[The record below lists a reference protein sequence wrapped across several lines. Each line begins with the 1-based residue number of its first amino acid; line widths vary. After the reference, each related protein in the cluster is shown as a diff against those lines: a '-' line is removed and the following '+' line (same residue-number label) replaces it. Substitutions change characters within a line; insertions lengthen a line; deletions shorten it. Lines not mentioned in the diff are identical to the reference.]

1 MKTMIRT
8 MMVGVLFGSA
18 FAVAAQ
24 TTPEPADPAMP
35 EQADRRAGK
44 TWADNE
50 RADARVDRFCL
61 KETGSRIPV
70 AKRVSSH
77 REHRRCTGANGRV
90 YTREE
95 IERTG
100 EVDLAEAL
108 RRLDPS
114 IH

>member
-8 MMVGVLFGSA
+8 MVVGVLFGSA

-24 TTPEPADPAMP
+24 TMPEPQDPAAPEPAGQGDGSR
-35 EQADRRAGK
+35 E
-44 TWADNE
+44 
-50 RADARVDRFCL
+50 DAKVDRFCL

-70 AKRVSSH
+70 SSRVSSS

-90 YTREE
+90 YTRED

-100 EVDLAEAL
+100 EVDLADAL

>member
-8 MMVGVLFGSA
+8 MVVGVLFGSA

-24 TTPEPADPAMP
+24 TTPEPADAATL
-35 EQADRRAGK
+35 EQADK
-44 TWADNE
+44 Q
-50 RADARVDRFCL
+50 ADADRAAAEVDRFCL

-70 AKRVSSH
+70 ASRASSE

-100 EVDLAEAL
+100 EVDLADAL

>member
-1 MKTMIRT
+1 MKTMIRA
-8 MMVGVLFGSA
+8 MVAGVLFGSA

-24 TTPEPADPAMP
+24 TTPEPVDPAAP
-35 EQADRRAGK
+35 EQADKQADTDRAG
-44 TWADNE
+44 TG
-50 RADARVDRFCL
+50 VDRFCL
-61 KETGSRIPV
+61 KETGSHIPV
-70 AKRVSSH
+70 ASRVSGN

-114 IH
+114 IY

>member
-8 MMVGVLFGSA
+8 MVLGVLFGSA
-18 FAVAAQ
+18 FAVMAQ
-24 TTPEPADPAMP
+24 TTPEPADPATP
-35 EQADRRAGK
+35 I
-44 TWADNE
+44 TPE
-50 RADARVDRFCL
+50 RADDVRADAEVDRFCL

-70 AKRVSSH
+70 ASRVSSN
-77 REHRRCTGANGRV
+77 REGRRCTGANGRV

-100 EVDLAEAL
+100 EVDLADAL